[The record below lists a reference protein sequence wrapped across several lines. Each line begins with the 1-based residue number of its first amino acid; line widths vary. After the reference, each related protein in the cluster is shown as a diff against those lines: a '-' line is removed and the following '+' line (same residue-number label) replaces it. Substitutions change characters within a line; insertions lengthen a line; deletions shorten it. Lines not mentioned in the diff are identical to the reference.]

1 MSGLGHTHAVYTRA
15 WILLFLG
22 NKRAS
27 CYVIFQ
33 ARGRGDPPWDLQ
45 ALHPAAV
52 LSGDVHHWDAQICL
66 LAGLPAAPQER
77 WILEKENPLTSP
89 YSLCVGVSMCASL
102 HAACFVSGVFL
113 FCFFNILIEKKPRQS
128 SIIQI
133 IQIFAISSMINKAKY
148 MCTTI
153 KQCTCLMKFIL
164 IFIVV
169 FHLLCLY
176 FNARGG
182 DTCLRPAALCSLQV
196 KIPVALVESTLRRRT
211 AQTFPSWRTPLP
223 PTLTVL
229 SSAGW
234 WPPT

>member
-1 MSGLGHTHAVYTRA
+1 MNFFTFYFTVYYSVIFFLVTQTGTPPCLLCMQFGNYMLSNNLWGELLLMSGLGHTHAVYTRA

-102 HAACFVSGVFL
+102 HAACFVSGGFFVL
-113 FCFFNILIEKKPRQS
+113 FF
-128 SIIQI
+128 
-133 IQIFAISSMINKAKY
+133 
-148 MCTTI
+148 
-153 KQCTCLMKFIL
+153 
-164 IFIVV
+164 
-169 FHLLCLY
+169 
-176 FNARGG
+176 
-182 DTCLRPAALCSLQV
+182 
-196 KIPVALVESTLRRRT
+196 
-211 AQTFPSWRTPLP
+211 
-223 PTLTVL
+223 
-229 SSAGW
+229 
-234 WPPT
+234 